1 MSGRRYLLDTN
12 AIIALLSNQQKVV
25 VLAQSANWIGI
36 SIISQLEF
44 LAFDRLSQSGR
55 KLFGQFRTRVEVI
68 NLSTHQPDLLRNI
81 IEIRQNHRLKLPDAI
96 IVASALQTSSTLV
109 TADQEFQKVEAIDL
123 YLF

>member
-44 LAFDRLSQSGR
+44 LAFDRLSQSDR
-55 KLFGQFRTRVEVI
+55 KLSGQFRTRVEVI